1 MNLHAH
7 CLQMSLRKISAGL
20 TKTRIWVYF
29 KTNRELTIPIYLRDI
44 ILVVISFNFYN
55 MAVIINP
62 SVNINIVYS
71 TEHDYEYLIN
81 EGIAS

>member
-1 MNLHAH
+1 
-7 CLQMSLRKISAGL
+7 
-20 TKTRIWVYF
+20 
-29 KTNRELTIPIYLRDI
+29 
-44 ILVVISFNFYN
+44 